1 MHAERGCGL
10 YSDLWSEALAAD
22 AFVVFEEKGL
32 DDSEAVGRLGRR
44 FRDCILAPAA
54 GRSPAGGL
62 QEFMGRSLSLST
74 FLRAYGVVQAEPDG
88 SDEEPASGF
97 DDYEDIYEDDSD
109 FVELAEG
116 AEGAE
121 GALNDYDNVEDD
133 GDVVERED
141 DV

>member
-88 SDEEPASGF
+88 SDEEPGF

-109 FVELAEG
+109 FVELVEG

-121 GALNDYDNVEDD
+121 DALDDY
-133 GDVVERED
+133 GDVEEAGDFIER
-141 DV
+141 